1 MLVGSTGGTCE
12 PGNTYQIR
20 LVGSSMGSVSDFINS
35 ESEHERAL
43 AGFMQWEYIE
53 EQSTGDGFDFIAN
66 DNSKIEAKFDWGSI
80 KTGNHFLEYS
90 QTNDNMRTW
99 KPSGHAIS
107 AQQADYWVVINEDWL
122 RMYNMEDLNAF
133 VDENRSSFKVKQS
146 RTGINH
152 NRKGQYAKAYLIPF
166 VFLDSIAFLKM
177 PNPVNRKKA

>member
-1 MLVGSTGGTCE
+1 VNGIRHLGDSDK
-12 PGNTYQIR
+12 NTYQVAHHSTDMR
-20 LVGSSMGSVSDFINS
+20 SVSDFIYS

-43 AGFMQWEYIE
+43 AAFMQWEYIE
-53 EQSTGDGFDFIAN
+53 GQSTGDGFDFVAN
-66 DNSKIEAKFDWGSI
+66 DNAKIEAKFDWGSI

-90 QTNDNMRTW
+90 QTNDNMRSW

-122 RMYNMEDLNAF
+122 RMYKMTELNQF

-152 NRKGQYAKAYLIPF
+152 NREGQYAKAYLIPF
-166 VFLDSIAFLKM
+166 VFLDSIVFLKM